1 MWDWGA
7 PEKIDSVEDE
17 WRHLGRKRCE
27 CGGTFLIG
35 TQSHEWDERKGRHY
49 LVDHAQCSQ
58 CGRAKK
64 FAFDVSGYFTVDS
77 G

>member
-1 MWDWGA
+1 MFDWGA

-27 CGGTFLIG
+27 CGGFFLIG
-35 TQSHEWDERKGRHY
+35 TQSHEWDGRRGRHY